1 MRKIIK
7 EYNVYGFEELDKS
20 IQESILE
27 RYIEKESELY
37 CETCLY
43 GDMVEL
49 AHNLLQEYFKGSE
62 YVDIHYDLGY
72 SQGSGA
78 MIEFT
83 IDLKDLNNKYNLL
96 KEKEVKELEIFGE
109 TEIKVYHNNN
119 SHYCHEFTFYIDYND
134 FTMYDY
140 EWEVIKDIYEVNKK
154 IEEMIDLFKKDIITM
169 NKEFTRNGYSY
180 LEDREMFEENAMLY
194 IKDLEFLESGEEF
207 YE

>member
-1 MRKIIK
+1 MRKITK
-7 EYNVYGFEELDKS
+7 EYNVYRFEELDKS

-27 RYIEKESELY
+27 RYIEEESEFY

-62 YVDIHYDLGY
+62 YIDIHYDLSY
-72 SQGSGA
+72 CQGSGA

-96 KEKEVKELEIFGE
+96 KEKEVEELESFGG

-119 SHYCHEFTFYIDYND
+119 HYYHEYTFDIDYNN
-134 FTMYDY
+134 FTMYAY
-140 EWEVIKDIYEVNKK
+140 EWEDIKDIYEVDKK
-154 IEEMIDLFKKDIITM
+154 IEEMIDLFKKDIICM
-169 NKEFTRNGYSY
+169 NKEFARSGYSQ
-180 LEDREMFEENAMLY
+180 LEDREMFEENAMLH

>member
-1 MRKIIK
+1 MRKITK
-7 EYNVYGFEELDKS
+7 EYNVYKFEELDEN

-27 RYIEKESELY
+27 KYIESESELY

-49 AHNLLQEYFKGSE
+49 AHNLLQKYFKGSE
-62 YVDIHYDLGY
+62 YVDIHYDLGH

-96 KEKEVKELEIFGE
+96 KEKEINELESFGG

-119 SHYCHEFTFYIDYND
+119 HYCHEYTFHIDYND
-134 FTMYDY
+134 FTRYYY
-140 EWEVIKDIYEVNKK
+140 EWEDIKDIYEVDKK

-169 NKEFTRNGYSY
+169 NKEFTRGGYSQ
-180 LEDREMFEENAMLY
+180 LEDREMFEENAMLH

-207 YE
+207 YV